1 MSRVVLAGA
10 DEDLAL
16 RVKQAADGDVHML
29 PSGRLPTDPGRLFEQ
44 LVDGELPDVLLV
56 GPHAPAPEVLTLA
69 ARLDVQSPGIAVVL
83 MANPSPE
90 MWQAAMRAGIRDLLA
105 PDADVAEIHA
115 AVERAGNA
123 AASRRRVL
131 RPVSETERYAGRV
144 ITIASPKGG
153 VGKTTVSTNLAIG
166 LTAAAPQSTVLVDLD
181 VQFGDVASA
190 LGLVPEY
197 TLPDAVH
204 GPASE
209 DTMVL
214 KTFLTQ
220 HPSGLYAVC
229 GSESPA
235 AGDTVT
241 GEDVTRLL
249 ASLAREFRYVVVDTA
264 PGLSEQT
271 LAALDRASDVV
282 MLTSMD
288 VPGVRGLRKE
298 LDVLRELAMIPAGRH
313 VVMNFADPKGGLS
326 VRDVETTIG
335 TGVDIVLPRS
345 SAVPATTNQG
355 VPILASGS
363 KRDPMVKELR
373 RLVSRFA
380 ATPLMKPGKYRAKHR
395 AASS

>member
-16 RVKQAADGDVHML
+16 RVKQAADGDVHLL
-29 PSGRLPTDPGRLFEQ
+29 PPGRLPSDPGRLFEQ
-44 LVDGELPDVLLV
+44 LVDGELPDVLLI
-56 GPHAPAPEVLTLA
+56 GPGAPPDSVLTLA
-69 ARLDVQSPGIAVVL
+69 SRLDVQAPGISVVL
-83 MANPSPE
+83 IAEASQQ
-90 MWQAAMRAGIRDLLA
+90 MWQAAMRSGIRDLLSPSA
-105 PDADVAEIHA
+105 SVPEIRDAI
-115 AVERAGNA
+115 ERASVA
-123 AASRRRVL
+123 ANGRRRVL
-131 RPVSETERYAGRV
+131 RPTTETERYAGRV

-153 VGKTTVSTNLAIG
+153 VGKTTVSTNLALG
-166 LTAAAPQSTVLVDLD
+166 LTAHAPQSTVLVDLD

-190 LGLVPEY
+190 LGLAPEY

-229 GSESPA
+229 GADSPT

-241 GEDVTRLL
+241 ADDVSRLL

-271 LAALDRASDVV
+271 LAALDRATDVV
-282 MLTSMD
+282 MLSSMD

-298 LDVLRELAMIPAGRH
+298 LDVLRELCMIPAGRH

-326 VRDVETTIG
+326 VRDVETAIG
-335 TGVDIVLPRS
+335 TGVDVVIPRS
-345 SAVPATTNQG
+345 AAVPVSTNQG
-355 VPILASGS
+355 VPIVAGGR
-363 KRDPMVKELR
+363 KDPAAKELR

-380 ATPLMKPGKYRAKHR
+380 ATPLKAGRGARHR
-395 AASS
+395 AAS

>member
-1 MSRVVLAGA
+1 LS
-10 DEDLAL
+10 
-16 RVKQAADGDVHML
+16 
-29 PSGRLPTDPGRLFEQ
+29 
-44 LVDGELPDVLLV
+44 
-56 GPHAPAPEVLTLA
+56 
-69 ARLDVQSPGIAVVL
+69 
-83 MANPSPE
+83 
-90 MWQAAMRAGIRDLLA
+90 
-105 PDADVAEIHA
+105 
-115 AVERAGNA
+115 
-123 AASRRRVL
+123 
-131 RPVSETERYAGRV
+131 
-144 ITIASPKGG
+144 
-153 VGKTTVSTNLAIG
+153 
-166 LTAAAPQSTVLVDLD
+166 
-181 VQFGDVASA
+181 
-190 LGLVPEY
+190 LVPEY
-197 TLPDAVH
+197 TLPDAVR

>member
-10 DEDLAL
+10 GEDLIL
-16 RVKQAADGDVHML
+16 RVKQATDGDVSVL
-29 PSGRLPTDPGRLFEQ
+29 PPGRLPGDPARLFEQ

-56 GPHAPAPEVLTLA
+56 GPYAPAPEVLTLA
-69 ARLDVQSPGIAVVL
+69 TRLDVQSPGISVVL
-83 MANPSPE
+83 MADPSPE
-90 MWQAAMRAGIRDLLA
+90 MWQAAMRAGIRDLLPPA
-105 PDADVAEIHA
+105 ADVEEIRA

-131 RPVSETERYAGRV
+131 RPVAETERYAGRV

-166 LTAAAPQSTVLVDLD
+166 LTANAPQSTVLVDLD

-197 TLPDAVH
+197 TLPDAVR

-229 GSESPA
+229 GAESPA

-271 LAALDRASDVV
+271 LAALDRATDVV

-335 TGVDIVLPRS
+335 TGVDVVLPRS
-345 SAVPATTNQG
+345 KTVPASTNTGIPLLQ
-355 VPILASGS
+355 SS
-363 KRDPMVKELR
+363 SRRDPMAKELQ

-380 ATPLMKPGKYRAKHR
+380 ATPLMRPGKYRAKHR
-395 AASS
+395 AAV

>member
-16 RVKQAADGDVHML
+16 RVKQAADGDVHLL
-29 PSGRLPTDPGRLFEQ
+29 PPGRLPSDPGRLFEQ
-44 LVDGELPDVLLV
+44 ITDGELPDVLVV
-56 GPHAPAPEVLTLA
+56 GPGAPPDAVLALSS
-69 ARLDVQSPGIAVVL
+69 RLDVQAPGISVVL
-83 MANPSPE
+83 VAEASQQ
-90 MWQAAMRAGIRDLLA
+90 MWQAAMRSGIRDLLPPSA
-105 PDADVAEIHA
+105 SVPEIKDALD
-115 AVERAGNA
+115 RASLA
-123 AASRRRVL
+123 AAGRRRVL
-131 RPVSETERYAGRV
+131 RPAAETERYAGRV

-181 VQFGDVASA
+181 VQFGDCASA
-190 LGLVPEY
+190 LGLSPEY
-197 TLPDAVH
+197 TLPDAVR

-229 GSESPA
+229 GSENPA
-235 AGDTVT
+235 AGDTVS

-249 ASLAREFRYVVVDTA
+249 ASLAREFRYVIVDTA

-282 MLTSMD
+282 MLSSMD

-298 LDVLRELAMIPAGRH
+298 LDVLRELCMVPAGRH
-313 VVMNFADPKGGLS
+313 VVMNFADARGGLS
-326 VRDVETTIG
+326 VRDVETAIG
-335 TGVDIVLPRS
+335 TGMDVVLPRS
-345 SAVPATTNQG
+345 KAVPASTNQG
-355 VPILASGS
+355 VPIIASS
-363 KRDPMVKELR
+363 RRDPMAKEMQ
-373 RLVSRFA
+373 RLVARFA
-380 ATPLMKPGKYRAKHR
+380 ATPLMKPGRYRAKHR
-395 AASS
+395 AAG

>member
-10 DEDLAL
+10 AGEELIL
-16 RVKQAADGDVHML
+16 RVKQATDGDVTVL
-29 PSGRLPTDPGRLFEQ
+29 PPGRLPGDPARLFEQ

-56 GPHAPAPEVLTLA
+56 GPHAPAPEVFTLA
-69 ARLDVQSPGIAVVL
+69 SRLDVQSPGIAVVL
-83 MANPSPE
+83 MAEPSPE
-90 MWQAAMRAGIRDLLA
+90 MWQAAMRAGIRDLLPPSA
-105 PDADVAEIHA
+105 SIPEIHDA
-115 AVERAGNA
+115 LERASLA
-123 AASRRRVL
+123 ANGRRRVL
-131 RPVSETERYAGRV
+131 RPASETDRYAGRV

-190 LGLVPEY
+190 LGLSPEY

-229 GSESPA
+229 GAESPA
-235 AGDTVT
+235 AGDGVT
-241 GEDVTRLL
+241 GADVTRLL
-249 ASLAREFRYVVVDTA
+249 TALAREFRYVVVDTA

-271 LAALDRASDVV
+271 LAALDRATDVV
-282 MLTSMD
+282 MLSSMD

-298 LDVLRELAMIPAGRH
+298 LDVLRELCMIPAGRH
-313 VVMNFADPKGGLS
+313 VVMNLADPKGGLS
-326 VRDVETTIG
+326 VRDVETAIG
-335 TGVDIVLPRS
+335 TGVDVVVPRS
-345 SAVPATTNQG
+345 AAVPVSTNHG
-355 VPILASGS
+355 VPIVAGGR
-363 KRDPMVKELR
+363 KDP
-373 RLVSRFA
+373 A
-380 ATPLMKPGKYRAKHR
+380 
-395 AASS
+395 

>member
-10 DEDLAL
+10 GEELVL
-16 RVKQAADGDVHML
+16 RVKQATDGDVSVL
-29 PSGRLPTDPGRLFEQ
+29 PPGRLPGDPARLFEQ
-44 LVDGELPDVLLV
+44 LVDGELPDVLLI

-83 MANPSPE
+83 MADPSPE
-90 MWQAAMRAGIRDLLA
+90 MWQAAMRAGIRDLLP
-105 PDADVAEIHA
+105 PDADVPEIHA
-115 AVERAGNA
+115 AVERAARA
-123 AASRRRVL
+123 AAGRRRVL

-190 LGLVPEY
+190 LGLTPEY
-197 TLPDAVH
+197 TLPDAVR

-326 VRDVETTIG
+326 VRDVELAIG
-335 TGVDIVLPRS
+335 TGVDVVLPRS
-345 SAVPATTNQG
+345 ASVPASTNQG
-355 VPILASGS
+355 VPLIRSGRR
-363 KRDPMVKELR
+363 RDPMVKELT
-373 RLVSRFA
+373 RLVSRFS
-380 ATPLMKPGKYRAKHR
+380 ATPLKAPRGRAKHR
-395 AASS
+395 AAG

>member
-10 DEDLAL
+10 DEDLTL
-16 RVKQAADGDVHML
+16 RVKEAADGDVTVL
-29 PSGRLPTDPGRLFEQ
+29 APGRLPSDPARLFEQ
-44 LVDGELPDVLLV
+44 LLDGELPDVLLV
-56 GPHAPAPEVLTLA
+56 GPHAPAPDVLTLA
-69 ARLDVQSPGIAVVL
+69 ARLDIQSPGISVVL
-83 MANPSPE
+83 VAEPSPD
-90 MWQAAMRAGIRDLLA
+90 MWQAAMRAGVRDLVSPFASVEELR
-105 PDADVAEIHA
+105 A
-115 AVERAGNA
+115 AVDR
-123 AASRRRVL
+123 AASIAAGRRRVL
-131 RPVSETERYAGRV
+131 RPVEETARYTGRV

-197 TLPDAVH
+197 SLPDAVR

-229 GSESPA
+229 GAESPA
-235 AGDTVT
+235 AGDTVS

-271 LAALDRASDVV
+271 LAALDRATDVV
-282 MLTSMD
+282 MLSSMD

-298 LDVLRELAMIPAGRH
+298 LDVLRELCMIPAGRH
-313 VVMNFADPKGGLS
+313 VVMNFADAKGGLT
-326 VRDVETTIG
+326 VRDVETAIG
-335 TGVDIVLPRS
+335 TGVDVVLPRS
-345 SAVPATTNQG
+345 SAVPASTNQG
-355 VPILASGS
+355 VPLLQSG
-363 KRDPMVKELR
+363 KRDPMAKELR

-380 ATPLMKPGKYRAKHR
+380 ATPLMKPSRYRAKHR

>member
-16 RVKQAADGDVHML
+16 RVKDATDGDVTVL
-29 PSGRLPTDPGRLFEQ
+29 APGRLPADPARLFEQ
-44 LVDGELPDVLLV
+44 LLDGELPDVLLV
-56 GPHAPAPEVLTLA
+56 GPHAPAPDVLTLA
-69 ARLDVQSPGIAVVL
+69 ARLDVQSPGISVIL
-83 MANPSPE
+83 MAEPSPE
-90 MWQAAMRAGIRDLLA
+90 MWQAAMRAGVRDLLHPGA
-105 PDADVAEIHA
+105 EVAEIRS
-115 AVERAGNA
+115 AVERAATA
-123 AASRRRVL
+123 AAGRRRVL
-131 RPVSETERYAGRV
+131 RPVEETARYTGRV

-197 TLPDAVH
+197 TLPDAVR
-204 GPASE
+204 GPASQ

-229 GSESPA
+229 GAESPA
-235 AGDTVT
+235 AGDTVS

-271 LAALDRASDVV
+271 LAALDRATDVV
-282 MLTSMD
+282 MLSSMD

-298 LDVLRELAMIPAGRH
+298 LDVLRELCMIPAGRH

-335 TGVDIVLPRS
+335 TGVDVVLPRS
-345 SAVPATTNQG
+345 KAVPASTNQG
-355 VPILASGS
+355 VPLLQSGR
-363 KRDPMVKELR
+363 RDPMAKELQ
-373 RLVSRFA
+373 RLVARFA
-380 ATPLMKPGKYRAKHR
+380 ATPLMKQSRYRAKHR
-395 AASS
+395 AAS

>member
-1 MSRVVLAGA
+1 MSRVVLAAA
-10 DEDLAL
+10 DEELIL
-16 RVKQAADGDVHML
+16 RVKQAADGDVHVL
-29 PSGRLPTDPGRLFEQ
+29 PPGRLPGDPARLFEQ
-44 LVDGELPDVLLV
+44 LLDGEVPDVLLI
-56 GPHAPAPEVLTLA
+56 GPHAPAPDVLTLA
-69 ARLDVQSPGIAVVL
+69 ARLDVQSPGISVVL
-83 MANPSPE
+83 MADPSPE
-90 MWQAAMRAGIRDLLA
+90 MLQAAMRAGIRDVL
-105 PDADVAEIHA
+105 PGNADIAEIRV
-115 AVERAGNA
+115 AVERAGQA
-123 AASRRRVL
+123 ATGRRRVL
-131 RPVSETERYAGRV
+131 RPVEETARYTGRV

-190 LGLVPEY
+190 LSMVPEY
-197 TLPDAVH
+197 TLPDVVR

-229 GSESPA
+229 GAESPA
-235 AGDTVT
+235 AGDTVR

-249 ASLAREFRYVVVDTA
+249 AMLAREFRYVVVDTA

-271 LAALDRASDVV
+271 LAALDRATDVV

-298 LDVLRELAMIPAGRH
+298 LDVLRELCMIPAGRH

-335 TGVDIVLPRS
+335 TGVDVVLPRS
-345 SAVPATTNQG
+345 SAVPGSTNQG
-355 VPILASGS
+355 VPLLESGS
-363 KRDPMVKELR
+363 KRDPMVKELK

-380 ATPLMKPGKYRAKHR
+380 ATPLMKPGRYRAKHR
-395 AASS
+395 AAAS

>member
-10 DEDLAL
+10 GEDLIL
-16 RVKQAADGDVHML
+16 RVKQATDGDVSVL
-29 PSGRLPTDPGRLFEQ
+29 PPGRLPGDPARLFEQ

-69 ARLDVQSPGIAVVL
+69 ARLDIQSPGIAVVL
-83 MANPSPE
+83 MADPSPE

-105 PDADVAEIHA
+105 PDADVAEIRA
-115 AVERAGNA
+115 AVERAGAA

-241 GEDVTRLL
+241 GEDVNRLL

-313 VVMNFADPKGGLS
+313 VVMNFADAKGGLS

-335 TGVDIVLPRS
+335 TGVDVVLPRS
-345 SAVPATTNQG
+345 KHVPASTNRG
-355 VPILASGS
+355 VPILASHR
-363 KRDPMVKELR
+363 RDPMAKEMQ

-395 AASS
+395 AAGS

>member
-10 DEDLAL
+10 SGEELIL
-16 RVKQAADGDVHML
+16 RVKEATDGDVTVL
-29 PSGRLPTDPGRLFEQ
+29 PPGRLPGDPARLFEQ

-56 GPHAPAPEVLTLA
+56 GPHAPTAEVLTLA
-69 ARLDVQSPGIAVVL
+69 SRLDVQSPGIAVVL
-83 MANPSPE
+83 MAEPSPE
-90 MWQAAMRAGIRDLLA
+90 TWQAAMRAGIRDLLPPTA
-105 PDADVAEIHA
+105 DAAEIRA
-115 AVERAGNA
+115 AVERASQA

-131 RPVSETERYAGRV
+131 RPVSETERYTGRV

-181 VQFGDVASA
+181 VQFGDCASA

-197 TLPDAVH
+197 TLPDAVR

-229 GSESPA
+229 GAESPA

-271 LAALDRASDVV
+271 LAALDRATDVV

-298 LDVLRELAMIPAGRH
+298 LDVLRELCMIPAGRH

-335 TGVDIVLPRS
+335 AGVDVVLPRS
-345 SAVPATTNQG
+345 KAVPASTNQG
-355 VPILASGS
+355 VPIIQSS
-363 KRDPMVKELR
+363 RRDPMAKELR

-380 ATPLMKPGKYRAKHR
+380 ATPLMKPSKYRARHR
-395 AASS
+395 AAGS